1 MGFIHP
7 MPFQVSSIILVDDWA
22 MFNSNVGFSEGNWW
36 LLGVISSWDNIY
48 IHTYIHTYIHSHNPQ
63 MIDSWDGSWL
73 NLHEKIAHDFTWCTT
88 CGIHVSVKPQQRIH
102 DDWMYFFQLEKWTD
116 CYINWIYIVYTY
128 IYIHGCCW
136 WYIHMILMVY

>member
-22 MFNSNVGFSEGNWW
+22 MFNSNVRFPEGNWW

-48 IHTYIHTYIHSHNPQ
+48 IYTHIVIIPK
-63 MIDSWDGSWL
+63 WL
-73 NLHEKIAHDFTWCTT
+73 INEMVHDWNYMKLAHDFTWCTQ
-88 CGIHVSVKPQQRIH
+88 CGIHNGFTRGF
-102 DDWMYFFQLEKWTD
+102 MMTGCTNQLEKWTD
-116 CYINWIYIVYTY
+116 GYILNLYCWY